1 MKHTK
6 NMKKKMIGKIL
17 FFWIPFLMLLSISL
31 LLMYH
36 ARFITNTYAHH
47 FEKQLLWFSIGF
59 LLLFLFKWIPI
70 KKIFSLSIPIYL
82 INLLFLILV
91 LIIGTNVNGAKAW
104 IDFHYFSFQ
113 PSELMKFSLALFLAD
128 FCSHKKCQ
136 NYKEEFILLLEVFI
150 LTIIPS
156 ILVFLEPDTGS
167 ILFYFCIALAIL
179 WNKVHKRWFV
189 IIGLLAISLF
199 GTFFYLFF
207 FQKDL
212 LISFIGTSI
221 FYRVDRLLNLGSGM
235 QIENAL
241 IALGSAPFMRWNLT
255 ETGIY
260 IPEAPTDFVFALT
273 SNVFGIIG
281 NLFIIFLFLILD
293 FYLLT
298 FMKKEKD
305 QTKKLFSIS
314 FLSIFISSQIISI
327 AMNLGLFPIIGIPL
341 PFVSYGGSSTIVLFL
356 FLSIFFSK
364 NRKGKKK
371 KQVTIEVL
379 VI

>member
-1 MKHTK
+1 
-6 NMKKKMIGKIL
+6 
-17 FFWIPFLMLLSISL
+17 
-31 LLMYH
+31 
-36 ARFITNTYAHH
+36 
-47 FEKQLLWFSIGF
+47 
-59 LLLFLFKWIPI
+59 
-70 KKIFSLSIPIYL
+70 
-82 INLLFLILV
+82 
-91 LIIGTNVNGAKAW
+91 
-104 IDFHYFSFQ
+104 
-113 PSELMKFSLALFLAD
+113 
-128 FCSHKKCQ
+128 
-136 NYKEEFILLLEVFI
+136 
-150 LTIIPS
+150 
-156 ILVFLEPDTGS
+156 
-167 ILFYFCIALAIL
+167 
-179 WNKVHKRWFV
+179 
-189 IIGLLAISLF
+189 
-199 GTFFYLFF
+199 
-207 FQKDL
+207 
-212 LISFIGTSI
+212 
-221 FYRVDRLLNLGSGM
+221 M